1 MMIMITLSF
10 SAMRGPML
18 SMVSGFLGESGLGN
32 DSHFSY
38 MFGIDTPKDSPSYRE
53 TMLPGIFGTPIS
65 RGTVDYAW
73 IRLRRHAGHLRLPS
87 SNGPV

>member
-1 MMIMITLSF
+1 MITLSF

-18 SMVSGFLGESGLGN
+18 SMVSGLLGESGLGN
-32 DSHFSY
+32 DSHFSN
-38 MFGIDTPKDSPSYRE
+38 MFGIDTPKDLPSYQE
-53 TMLPGIFGTPIS
+53 TTLPSIFPTS

-73 IRLRRHAGHLRLPS
+73 IRSRRHVGHLRLTS